1 MLTMLQ
7 VHRGGW
13 EHVGLGRSLVVITF
27 VELSMSKTMILAGL
41 SALALMSTVSSA
53 SAFHP
58 FDDIPGYQPP
68 KRSAEPKAA
77 VAARPGVA
85 VKPVRPAKQQ
95 ANWLFGDDEDEP
107 AQVQPQARPGKTA
120 VTQNPPV
127 LDGGGKPEIAPVA
140 PPVVA
145 FAGYP
150 PGTVIIDT
158 HGRALYYT
166 LSAST
171 AYKYP
176 ISVGREGFTWTGTE
190 KISRVQSW
198 PDWRPPAEMKE
209 RQPNLPDVMTGGVRN
224 PLGAKALYL
233 GNSLYRIHGT
243 NDVKS
248 IGQAASSGCF
258 RMMNGHVLHLAGVAG
273 VGTTVKVVSRLP
285 TNVAGNSQ
293 SKRG

>member
-1 MLTMLQ
+1 
-7 VHRGGW
+7 
-13 EHVGLGRSLVVITF
+13 
-27 VELSMSKTMILAGL
+27 MSKMFVVAGL
-41 SALALMSTVSSA
+41 SVIALLAPVTGA

-58 FDDIPGYQPP
+58 FDDFPEYRMP
-68 KRSAEPKAA
+68 KRSAAPSPKPAA
-77 VAARPGVA
+77 AAKPARPA
-85 VKPVRPAKQQ
+85 RQQQ
-95 ANWLFGDDEDEP
+95 ASTSWFGFDDDESEP
-107 AQVQPQARPGKTA
+107 AQAPTRAAKPA
-120 VTQNPPV
+120 APQNPPV
-127 LDGGGKPEIAPVA
+127 LDGGGRPDIAAVA

-145 FAGYP
+145 FAGYA
-150 PGTVIIDT
+150 PGTIIIDT
-158 HGRALYYT
+158 HSRSLYYT

-176 ISVGREGFTWTGTE
+176 ISVGRDGFTWTGTE

-209 RQPNLPDVMTGGVRN
+209 RQANLPDLMTGGVRN

-273 VGTTVKVVSRLP
+273 VGTTVKVMSRLP
-285 TNVAGNSQ
+285 TAVAGNGQ